1 MLTFNPQD
9 RISAREAL
17 NDKWIQNNTSG
28 APLNQKALKNLA
40 DFSVKLPFFAISQII
55 PLQSRNKLKQAI
67 LTFIVTQMTSQAEKD
82 ELQKTFQSLDKD
94 SNGVLTKDEL
104 IEGEC

>member
-1 MLTFNPQD
+1 LKKEILNYPLEDDWGKISYDAKNLIRKMLTFNPAD

-40 DFSVKLPFFAISQII
+40 DFSVI
-55 PLQSRNKLKQAI
+55 
-67 LTFIVTQMTSQAEKD
+67 
-82 ELQKTFQSLDKD
+82 
-94 SNGVLTKDEL
+94 
-104 IEGEC
+104 

>member
-55 PLQSRNKLKQAI
+55 PL
-67 LTFIVTQMTSQAEKD
+67 
-82 ELQKTFQSLDKD
+82 
-94 SNGVLTKDEL
+94 
-104 IEGEC
+104 

>member
-1 MLTFNPQD
+1 
-9 RISAREAL
+9 
-17 NDKWIQNNTSG
+17 
-28 APLNQKALKNLA
+28 
-40 DFSVKLPFFAISQII
+40 
-55 PLQSRNKLKQAI
+55 
-67 LTFIVTQMTSQAEKD
+67 MTSQAEKD